1 MCEEWEELDYYEPT
15 EVEELLEETEEQ
27 AKGAFKAKHQSKVG
41 ISRKDDYEDHHGKER
56 KINMKKYNVLLET
69 ESEQL
74 FLFPVKAESHKQAN
88 ALVMRESM
96 NQPFL
101 DGVELSTI
109 GVFEEGTAVNL
120 LEVARRN
127 KSRRN

>member
-1 MCEEWEELDYYEPT
+1 
-15 EVEELLEETEEQ
+15 
-27 AKGAFKAKHQSKVG
+27 
-41 ISRKDDYEDHHGKER
+41 
-56 KINMKKYNVLLET
+56 MKKYNVLIET
-69 ESEQL
+69 ELEQL

-109 GVFEEGTAVNL
+109 GVFEEGTVVNL

>member
-1 MCEEWEELDYYEPT
+1 
-15 EVEELLEETEEQ
+15 
-27 AKGAFKAKHQSKVG
+27 
-41 ISRKDDYEDHHGKER
+41 
-56 KINMKKYNVLLET
+56 MKKYNVLIET

-74 FLFPVKAESHKQAN
+74 FLFTIKAESHKQAN

>member
-1 MCEEWEELDYYEPT
+1 
-15 EVEELLEETEEQ
+15 
-27 AKGAFKAKHQSKVG
+27 
-41 ISRKDDYEDHHGKER
+41 
-56 KINMKKYNVLLET
+56 MKKYNVLLET

-101 DGVELSTI
+101 DGVEISTVGI
-109 GVFEEGTAVNL
+109 FEEESSVNL
-120 LEVARRN
+120 LEVAKRN
-127 KSRRN
+127 KGMRN

>member
-1 MCEEWEELDYYEPT
+1 
-15 EVEELLEETEEQ
+15 
-27 AKGAFKAKHQSKVG
+27 
-41 ISRKDDYEDHHGKER
+41 
-56 KINMKKYNVLLET
+56 MKKYFVLLET
-69 ESEQL
+69 ENEQL

-120 LEVARRN
+120 LEVAQRN

>member
-1 MCEEWEELDYYEPT
+1 
-15 EVEELLEETEEQ
+15 
-27 AKGAFKAKHQSKVG
+27 
-41 ISRKDDYEDHHGKER
+41 
-56 KINMKKYNVLLET
+56 MKKFNVLLET